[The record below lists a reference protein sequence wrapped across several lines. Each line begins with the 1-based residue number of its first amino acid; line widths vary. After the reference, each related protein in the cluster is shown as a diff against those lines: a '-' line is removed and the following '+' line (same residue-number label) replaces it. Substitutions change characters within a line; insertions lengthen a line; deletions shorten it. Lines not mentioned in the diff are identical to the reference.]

1 MACQLYSGSRCRGS
15 SGPRA
20 DGEGA
25 GGGGGGGGGAGG
37 PGSASAP
44 VAGSPAAAD
53 PSGLFYSP
61 FERNLIPSYLALDSR
76 RQAEVVGG
84 TGEGFRAA
92 LMEVTGKNLEVG
104 QPQAGSL

>member
-1 MACQLYSGSRCRGS
+1 MVTNEDHS
-15 SGPRA
+15 SGKKQW
-20 DGEGA
+20 
-25 GGGGGGGGGAGG
+25 
-37 PGSASAP
+37 
-44 VAGSPAAAD
+44 
-53 PSGLFYSP
+53 LFYSP